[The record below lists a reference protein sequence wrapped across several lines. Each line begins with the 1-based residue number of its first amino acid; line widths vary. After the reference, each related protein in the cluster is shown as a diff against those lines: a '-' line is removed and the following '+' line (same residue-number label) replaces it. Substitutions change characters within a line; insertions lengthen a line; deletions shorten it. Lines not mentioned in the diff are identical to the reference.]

1 MGDFM
6 LGDDFPTN
14 LIEFEKRF
22 GTEEQC
28 RDHLYRSKF
37 TQGFICPKC
46 GKKEFWWTARSL
58 MHCKFCHHQE
68 SLRTGTVFEGSKK
81 PLKIWYKT
89 LYFVALNKNGISAL
103 ALKRMMG
110 FGSYQ
115 TAWAWL
121 HKIRGMMKRSGREKL
136 VGTVEVDETYLGGP
150 KPGKRGRGAEGK
162 ALICIALEKK
172 EGDPKPGRV
181 RMEVIPDAC
190 GETISNFVLRN
201 VEMGATIRSDGLPSY
216 RNLSEIGYQH
226 DRVIEDKKKPESMMP
241 ALHLVIS
248 LAKRWIIG
256 TMQGRISEKHLPIY
270 LDEFVFR
277 FNRRTS
283 KNRGKIFYRLLD
295 QCITSSPLPYWKI
308 IGRVAADQPLA
319 ASA

>member
-1 MGDFM
+1 M
-6 LGDDFPTN
+6 LGDDFPRN
-14 LIEFEKRF
+14 LIEFEERF
-22 GTEEQC
+22 GSEDKC
-28 RDHLYRSKF
+28 RDHLYHTEF
-37 TQGFICPKC
+37 PEGFNCPKC
-46 GKKEFWWTARSL
+46 GGKEFWWTARNL
-58 MHCKFCHHQE
+58 MHCKACHHQE

-81 PLKIWYKT
+81 PLRIWFRA

-121 HKIRGMMKRSGREKL
+121 HKIRGTMKRAGREKL
-136 VGTVEVDETYLGGP
+136 EGTVEVDETYIGGP
-150 KPGKRGRGAEGK
+150 KSGKRGRGAEGK
-162 ALICIALEKK
+162 ALVCIALEKK
-172 EGDPKPGRV
+172 IGEPRPGRV
-181 RMEVIPDAC
+181 RMEVIPDAT
-190 GETISNFVLRN
+190 GESILSFVQQN
-201 VEMGATIRSDGLPSY
+201 VETGSTIRSDGLQSY
-216 RNLSEIGYQH
+216 RNVAEIGYQH

-248 LAKRWIIG
+248 LTKRWIIG
-256 TMQGRISEKHLPIY
+256 TLQGRISEKYLPAY

-295 QCITSSPLPYWKI
+295 QCISSSAPPYWKL
-308 IGRVAADQPLA
+308 IGRKVPDQPLQ

>member
-1 MGDFM
+1 M

-37 TQGFICPKC
+37 NQGFLCPKC
-46 GKKEFWWTARSL
+46 GRKEFWWTARSL

-81 PLKIWYKT
+81 PLQLWYKT
-89 LYFVALNKNGISAL
+89 LYFVALNKNGLSAL

-121 HKIRGMMKRSGREKL
+121 HKIRGMMKRTGREKL
-136 VGTVEVDETYLGGP
+136 VGTIEVDETYLGGP

-172 EGDPKPGRV
+172 KDDPKPGRV
-181 RMEVIPDAC
+181 RMEVIPDTC
-190 GETISNFVLRN
+190 GDTISKFVQRN
-201 VEMGATIRSDGLPSY
+201 VEIGATIRSDGLPSY
-216 RNLSEIGYQH
+216 RNLSEIGYLH

-256 TMQGRISEKHLPIY
+256 TMQGRISEKYLPVY

-308 IGRVAADQPLA
+308 IGRIASDQPLA

>member
-1 MGDFM
+1 M

-14 LIEFEKRF
+14 LIEFEERF

-28 RDHLYRSKF
+28 CDHLYRTKF
-37 TQGFICPKC
+37 PQGFICPKC
-46 GKKEFWWTARSL
+46 GGKEFWWTARNL
-58 MHCKFCHHQE
+58 MHCKSCHHQE

-81 PLKIWYKT
+81 PLRIWYKT

-121 HKIRGMMKRSGREKL
+121 HKIRGMMRRHGRGKL
-136 VGTVEVDETYLGGP
+136 EGTVEVDETYLGGP
-150 KPGKRGRGAEGK
+150 KSGKRGRGADGK

-172 EGDPKPGRV
+172 EGERKPGRV
-181 RMEVIPDAC
+181 RMEVIPDTSS
-190 GETISNFVLRN
+190 ESILSFIQQN
-201 VEMGATIRSDGLPSY
+201 VELGSTVRSDGLQSY
-216 RNLSEIGYQH
+216 RNISELGYQH
-226 DRVIEDKKKPESMMP
+226 DRVIEDKQKPESMMG
-241 ALHLVIS
+241 ALHLVVS

-256 TMQGRISEKHLPIY
+256 TMQGRISEKYLPVY

-283 KNRGKIFYRLLD
+283 NNRGKVFYRLLD
-295 QCITSSPLPYWKI
+295 QCISSSAIPYWKL
-308 IGRVAADQPLA
+308 IGRTAANRPIA